1 MPFAGRCDAS
11 EGFFW
16 GSAETA
22 ALTRTTQAT
31 TPPSKLLSTFLE
43 SKSLSVETQL
53 PLLAACSACSLFLG
67 HLSDYTG
74 IHNDHAAQ
82 ASDRFRAHT
91 ASKWRATAR
100 LHLLACVL
108 SAQLQCSARSS
119 HYNVSM
125 QFLTRH
131 RLRIAVPLALIL
143 LVSVTVFVLSRHQD
157 IRSRSAQG
165 CLGNKWRRSSAA
177 GAGVAQVR
185 WRRSLGKRD
194 SLDLG
199 GSVLAGML

>member
-1 MPFAGRCDAS
+1 MKPNYTC
-11 EGFFW
+11 
-16 GSAETA
+16 
-22 ALTRTTQAT
+22 
-31 TPPSKLLSTFLE
+31 LLRAQHVL
-43 SKSLSVETQL
+43 
-53 PLLAACSACSLFLG
+53 CSLATCPIILG
-67 HLSDYTG
+67 YTMSTQRKQVTVSE
-74 IHNDHAAQ
+74 HTRQ
-82 ASDRFRAHT
+82 ASGA
-91 ASKWRATAR
+91 AAAR

-131 RLRIAVPLALIL
+131 RLRIAVPLVLIL
-143 LVSVTVFVLSRHQD
+143 LVGVTVFVLSRHQD

-177 GAGVAQVR
+177 GAGVAQVP
-185 WRRSLGKRD
+185 WRRSLGKRG

-199 GSVLAGML
+199 GSVLAGGCYDR